1 MVKKL
6 IAVVAVG
13 LVVLFAWIAIKSGV
27 RVSIE
32 NIGQEAMTEVVVRV
46 AGSEVE
52 VDDVEPGAS
61 LTVKVAPEGTTKRV
75 EIMWKDAQGRECY
88 GKHEVIFEDSGYN
101 GTVTFQVDGTSVKH
115 AEDSLD
121 TGFF

>member
-6 IAVVAVG
+6 IAVLAVG
-13 LVVLFAWIAIKSGV
+13 LVLVFAWIAFKSGV

-32 NIGQEAMTEVVVRV
+32 NVGHQTMTDVIVRV
-46 AGSEVE
+46 AGSELE
-52 VDDVEPGAS
+52 VDDVEPGET
-61 LTVKVAPEGTTKRV
+61 LIVKVSPVGQTKRV
-75 EIMWKDAQGRECY
+75 EVIWKDGEGRECY

-101 GTVTFQVDGTSVKH
+101 GVISFAVDGASVTKT
-115 AEDSLD
+115 EDTLD